1 MASGPDKTTVLKNLM
16 GMNKRVIRNYIT
28 LDELVAVYPS
38 LKEKALSTPSAL
50 TDEERRLFLDLPDV
64 DTETA
69 NIRAVTA
76 LSHAE
81 LIEEAVKDASSLTQ
95 EEMIL
100 LKDRFWT
107 PTTRAEHEVISQHIL
122 KAETTL
128 EGEEGDIYQEALL
141 PAYLPNERKAFT
153 AGILEWIRRP
163 ARAIELQATAIAEA
177 ALPDAPEWIR
187 RLYREGKQTWGF
199 VVLYDEAM
207 QGLDEDT
214 LDHFKR
220 SYEGYIKFALSY
232 NGSKDIIDKKWRMIP
247 FNAPASV
254 VVDGT
259 GTALDASESYS
270 QEDGVVLRSAFR
282 DILQNPVQYEQR
294 ADVVPITYFGE
305 SRQLDYYKAKLV
317 TPGILANTFLVF
329 DRICM
334 DSILKSNH
342 SIESMRIRAFEA
354 DYPVPGK
361 TYAEGYQGYTW
372 VRLDQLVTNFYELR
386 STKADEVGMD
396 EIWQAAQQSQNTA
409 FVSMDSN
416 EAGNWTPSKPM
427 GGFFP
432 DSVLGKRMYA
442 KK

>member
-1 MASGPDKTTVLKNLM
+1 MASEPDRTILEALM
-16 GMNKRVIRNYIT
+16 GDFKRVLRNHIT
-28 LDELVAVYPS
+28 LEELVAVYPS

-50 TDEERRLFLDLPDV
+50 TDEERRVFLDLPDV
-64 DTETA
+64 DMETA
-69 NIRAVTA
+69 NIRAVTP
-76 LSHAE
+76 LSRAE
-81 LIEEAVKDASSLTQ
+81 LIEKAVKDASSLT
-95 EEMIL
+95 EEEIVL
-100 LKDRFWT
+100 LKDHFWT
-107 PTTRAEHEVISQHIL
+107 PGTDAENEVISQHL
-122 KAETTL
+122 SQSETIIM
-128 EGEEGDIYQEALL
+128 GEEGLAFEETQN
-141 PAYLPNERKAFT
+141 PAFLPNEQEAFT
-153 AGILEWIRRP
+153 AAFSEWFERP
-163 ARAIELQATAIAEA
+163 TRAIELQATAIAEA

-199 VVLYDEAM
+199 VVLYDGAM

-214 LDHFKR
+214 LDHFER

-232 NGSKDIIDKKWRMIP
+232 NGSKDIIDTKWRMIP
-247 FNAPASV
+247 FNAPASA

-270 QEDGVVLRSAFR
+270 QEDGVLRSAFR

-305 SRQLDYYKAKLV
+305 SRQLDYYKAELV

-396 EIWQAAQQSQNTA
+396 EIWQAAQQSRNTA
-409 FVSMDSN
+409 FVSMDSK